1 MKKHNALF
9 DMMNINK
16 NKKKEI
22 ENNNNIKKVIC
33 KSPSRGVYRDPKQN
47 DNTFKKKESSELFYE
62 NKNTL
67 HKNSTG
73 INGNYKNNNNNN
85 DKKGLKKKN
94 KSVKN
99 NFVVKTNKNKNLQ
112 KNNSINNFLR
122 YENANKTNNLCNAKV
137 LSKKYKSGDINN
149 IHIVHKDKDKD
160 NFIGKNNKSIY
171 YSTARTNFYSF
182 NSGKIK

>member
-1 MKKHNALF
+1 M
-9 DMMNINK
+9 
-16 NKKKEI
+16 
-22 ENNNNIKKVIC
+22 
-33 KSPSRGVYRDPKQN
+33 
-47 DNTFKKKESSELFYE
+47 
-62 NKNTL
+62 
-67 HKNSTG
+67 
-73 INGNYKNNNNNN
+73 
-85 DKKGLKKKN
+85 
-94 KSVKN
+94 KN

-160 NFIGKNNKSIY
+160 NFIGNNNKSIY